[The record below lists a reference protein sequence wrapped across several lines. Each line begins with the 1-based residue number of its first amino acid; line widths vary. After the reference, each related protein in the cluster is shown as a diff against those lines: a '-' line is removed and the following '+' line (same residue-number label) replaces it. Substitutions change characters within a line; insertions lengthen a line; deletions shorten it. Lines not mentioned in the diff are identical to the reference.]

1 MPVPAYPIAKDA
13 HAALRQLRDSKG
25 LRATRQNEAEALS
38 EGRVAFVT
46 QTLGPLYEQR
56 EDALDAY
63 AGLIEDDRKGHVFSP
78 LPEDRVCKLL
88 SRVPQD
94 VRAQKTPLTPS
105 FADGRRWPEP
115 GRPVKA
121 AWQLSIG
128 YWKIVDGEPQRPS
141 PGAAKGQARHL
152 RRKPE
157 AKDLTPEDLLAL
169 SQNPLIAARP
179 QKALDFGLF
188 DFIPP
193 DQPGIV
199 IADE

>member
-1 MPVPAYPIAKDA
+1 MSLPAYPIAKDA
-13 HAALRQLRDSKG
+13 HAALTQMREGKG
-25 LRATRQNEAEALS
+25 LRAARQSEAEAPGG
-38 EGRVAFVT
+38 GRATFVT
-46 QTLGPLYEQR
+46 QTLGPVYERR

-63 AGLIEDDRKGHVFSP
+63 AGLVEDDRKGHVFSP
-78 LPEDRVCKLL
+78 LPEDRVCRLL
-88 SRVPQD
+88 SRAPQD
-94 VRAQKTPLTPS
+94 IRAQTAPLAPC

-115 GRPVKA
+115 ARPVRA

-128 YWKIVDGEPQRPS
+128 YWKIAEADRPRAATG
-141 PGAAKGQARHL
+141 PAKGQARHL

-169 SQNPLIAARP
+169 SQNPLTAARP
-179 QKALDFGLF
+179 QKALDFVLF